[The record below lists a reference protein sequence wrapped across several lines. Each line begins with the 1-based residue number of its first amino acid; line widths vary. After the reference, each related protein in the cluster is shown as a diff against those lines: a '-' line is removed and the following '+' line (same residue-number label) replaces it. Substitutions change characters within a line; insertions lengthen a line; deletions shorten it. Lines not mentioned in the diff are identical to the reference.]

1 MKKCST
7 FAIILLIVVALS
19 SLVSSATRV
28 TTGDSKIDIPSNVFG
43 FDLHTRNTATSVDTF
58 ADTSVNKIYGP
69 YAVCRDGGPMAKYI
83 GVKADAITGTT
94 PQMQLQYQFI
104 SGTSITDTIAAWTY
118 GCEINASAK
127 DTVIDVSAKV
137 GKSIVFRIDNTDSTA
152 CRIHGLLHIELK
164 DSKTEFV
171 KIK

>member
-7 FAIILLIVVALS
+7 FAIIILIVVALS

-28 TTGDSKIDIPSNVFG
+28 TTGDANISIPSNVFG
-43 FDLHTRNTATSVDTF
+43 FDLHTRNTATAVDTF
-58 ADTSVNKIYGP
+58 TDTSVNKIYGP
-69 YAVCRDGGPMAKYI
+69 YAITRDNGPMIKYI
-83 GVKADAITGTT
+83 AVKADAITGTT
-94 PQMQLQYQFI
+94 PQMQVKYQFI
-104 SGTSITDTIAAWTY
+104 PGVNITDTISAWTY

-137 GKSIVFRIDNTDSTA
+137 GKAVVFMVDNTDSTA
-152 CRIHGLLHIELK
+152 CRIPGLLHIEMK